1 MIYKLEIPGTLP
13 TLNEYVNKERTNRF
27 AAAKVKKDTQEYIRS
42 FIPFGSPQFKGA
54 VVVSFRWVRPDMR
67 SDKDNVA
74 FAKKFILDALQEAE
88 IIEKDS
94 WRLCTPYD
102 IGFAVNKQNPR
113 TIVTITKDW
122 EEQ

>member
-42 FIPFGSPQFKGA
+42 FIPFGSPQFKGS
-54 VVVSFRWVRPDMR
+54 VVVYFRWVRPDMR

-74 FAKKFILDALQEAE
+74 FAKKFILDALQEAG

-94 WRLCTPYD
+94 WKLCPPYD

-113 TIVTITKDW
+113 TIVTIKKVG

>member
-1 MIYKLEIPGTLP
+1 MIYTLEIPGTLP
-13 TLNEYVNKERTNRF
+13 TSNEYFNKERTNRF
-27 AAAKVKKDTQEYIRS
+27 AAAKTKKDTQEYIRS

-54 VVVSFRWVRPDMR
+54 VVVYFRWVRPDMR
-67 SDKDNVA
+67 CDKDNVA

-88 IIEKDS
+88 IIESDS
-94 WRLCTPYD
+94 WKLCTPYD

-113 TIVTITKDW
+113 TIVTIKKVG

>member
-27 AAAKVKKDTQEYIRS
+27 AAAKIKKDTQEYIRS
-42 FIPFGSPQFKGA
+42 LIPFGSPQFKGA
-54 VVVSFRWVRPDMR
+54 VVVSFRWIRPDMR

-94 WRLCTPYD
+94 WKLCTPYD

-113 TIVTITKDW
+113 TIVTITNDW
-122 EEQ
+122 E